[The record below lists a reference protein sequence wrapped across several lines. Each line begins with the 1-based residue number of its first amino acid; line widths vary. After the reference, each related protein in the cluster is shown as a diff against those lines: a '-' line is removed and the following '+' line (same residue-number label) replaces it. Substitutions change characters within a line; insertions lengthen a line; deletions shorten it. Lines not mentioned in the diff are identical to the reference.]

1 MKERSED
8 YCLPGNQENVE
19 NKKYN
24 QNIQWS
30 IWVLEGAE
38 KIEEKRCTF
47 QVFILEGK
55 HKRKKAGKEEKK
67 PHNTMKWCKDLWLFY
82 TVSVEIT

>member
-38 KIEEKRCTF
+38 KIEEKRGTF

-55 HKRKKAGKEEKK
+55 HKRKKAGKEEKSHTTQWNDARTSGFFIQS
-67 PHNTMKWCKDLWLFY
+67 P
-82 TVSVEIT
+82 